1 MGDEAGQP
9 LSMILSRKEEE
20 RKRGNGIFFWGI
32 GTALGSK
39 VWAFIDSTQNP
50 LAIFSP
56 MKSKAQKSDID
67 PDLIF
72 AWTSY
77 MDKMGHKR
85 AMPDHALV
93 LSRGNSLTKVK
104 QKHYALVCR
113 KDTPLLDEKWPDLNW
128 SKLCNFMGESKVGN
142 SQVTALVESRDWT
155 HDKDRIY
162 DVLFGAELVEPY
174 YITLVDPVVFPKGIF
189 PEGDGSYLG
198 GNDGIAYKHSEL
210 IWSG

>member
-20 RKRGNGIFFWGI
+20 RKRGNGLFFWGI

-39 VWAFIDSTQNP
+39 VWAFIDTTQNP

-77 MDKMGHKR
+77 VDKMGHKH

-93 LSRGNSLTKVK
+93 LSRGDSPTKVK

-113 KDTPLLDEKWPDLNW
+113 KDTPLLDEKWPGLNCFNLGNYMGD
-128 SKLCNFMGESKVGN
+128 SKIGN
-142 SQVTALVESRDWT
+142 SQVTAIVESRGLT
-155 HDKDRIY
+155 SNKDQQY
-162 DVLFGAELVEPY
+162 DVLFRAELVAPY
-174 YITLVDPVVFPKGIF
+174 YITLVDPVVFPKRIF
-189 PEGDGSYLG
+189 AEGDGSYWG
-198 GNDGIAYKHSEL
+198 GNYGIAHKHSEL
-210 IWSG
+210 IWGG